1 MKLSQS
7 SRKAL
12 CVQVG
17 ENAGSEIAALLQ
29 LLAEKIDQL
38 ERTKVSVTPIAPANS
53 TNLLRQKADQ
63 LEECFS

>member
-17 ENAGSEIAALLQ
+17 ENAGSEIATLLQ
-29 LLAEKIDQL
+29 LLAEQIDQL
-38 ERTKVSVTPIAPANS
+38 ERTKVSVTPIVPSNS
-53 TNLLRQKADQ
+53 VNLLRGTAEQ
-63 LEECFS
+63 FV